1 MFRFPL
7 LSFTLLL
14 MASLAPIAHAD
25 GTLPP
30 TPVKVQ
36 AFPFAQSIAVEPTAS
51 WQTTQQGLNTALK
64 QPHAKTQAKAPK
76 PTAPLKA
83 KPSPTPAPQK
93 QHGRIYEFFHRK
105 EKPTMVTV
113 TTNSLAS
120 TVKPTA
126 AMALSSSIAVTLP
139 NYWSEGSTPRPDALT
154 RQLMQFIT
162 QTNPRISA
170 YVAQLF
176 ATCMIGAGQTYEVD
190 PLLIASL
197 IATESSF
204 RPDAVSVT
212 GAKGMGQLKDDTATW
227 LGVSDSFNV
236 EQNIYGTAK
245 YLGYLGKKFPNNPA
259 EAVASYYVG
268 QGTVQRQGLSDDAI
282 RYVQKVQTYLL
293 QLLSLGTV

>member
-1 MFRFPL
+1 MFRFLL

-14 MASLAPIAHAD
+14 MASLASLAHAD
-25 GTLPP
+25 GTLTPA
-30 TPVKVQ
+30 PVKVQ
-36 AFPFAQSIAVEPTAS
+36 AFPFAQSIAVEPAAS
-51 WQTTQQGLNTALK
+51 WQTTQQGLNTAMK
-64 QPHAKTQAKAPK
+64 QPHAKAQAKAPK
-76 PTAPLKA
+76 PPTPLKA
-83 KPSPTPAPQK
+83 KPSKPPK
-93 QHGRIYEFFHRK
+93 KHGRIYEFFHRK
-105 EKPTMVTV
+105 EKPTTVTV
-113 TTNSLAS
+113 TANSLAT

-139 NYWSEGSTPRPDALT
+139 NYWSEGSAPRPDALT
-154 RQLMQFIT
+154 QQLMQFIT
-162 QTNPRISA
+162 QTNPRISP
-170 YVAQLF
+170 YVAQLL

-282 RYVQKVQTYLL
+282 RYVQKVQTHLL
-293 QLLSLGTV
+293 QLLSLGNV